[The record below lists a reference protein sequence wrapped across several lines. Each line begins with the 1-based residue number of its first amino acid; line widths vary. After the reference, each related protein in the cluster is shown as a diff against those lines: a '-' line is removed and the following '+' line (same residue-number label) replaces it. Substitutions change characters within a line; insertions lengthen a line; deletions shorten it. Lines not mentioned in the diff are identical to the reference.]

1 VFAFGIWHE
10 LVAVGLAFV
19 VLPLPTGNKSQFTDT
34 PGDGGVGVQPKG
46 KQNTRT

>member
-10 LVAVGLAFV
+10 LVVLAWLLLL
-19 VLPLPTGNKSQFTDT
+19 LPLPNGNKSQFTDT